1 VKKRGVISPITLRD
15 VYHEPG
21 DYTAKF
27 LIDPRESTQIESVA
41 VSVRNSDGHDMPHQA
56 RRWGTKLTVSFKIDQ
71 GVPDGVIVIDVSM
84 TNRSKSV
91 KQERFSAW
99 TIK

>member
-1 VKKRGVISPITLRD
+1 MKKCGIISPITLRD

-27 LIDPRESTQIESVA
+27 LIDPRESTHIESVD
-41 VSVRNSDGHDMPHQA
+41 VTVRNPDGRDMPFQA

-71 GVPDGVIVIDVSM
+71 DVPDGVVVIDVSM
-84 TNRSKSV
+84 TNRAKVV
-91 KQERFSAW
+91 KQERFAAW
-99 TIK
+99 VVK

>member
-1 VKKRGVISPITLRD
+1 MKKRGIISPITLRD

-27 LIDPRESTQIESVA
+27 LIDPRESTQIETVDVA
-41 VSVRNSDGHDMPHQA
+41 VRNTDGNDMPFQA

-71 GVPDGVIVIDVSM
+71 DVGDGVVIIDVSM
-84 TNRSKSV
+84 TNRAKVV
-91 KQERFSAW
+91 KQERFSTW
-99 TIK
+99 VVK